1 MRNKGYLCPWVF
13 IDIIDLERG
22 KKMIKYQNV
31 LDSLDEKGLINFTKD
46 IVKLESV
53 FDSELEDRN
62 ESKVTEFVSNF
73 LIDEGFEVHID
84 EVVPG
89 RSNIIAFLRSS
100 KNGKTILFE
109 GHQDVVSA
117 GDYSKWTYHPFGGEI
132 VLVDGKE
139 RMYGRGT
146 NDTKGNLAAAIFAAK
161 AIKDSHIDFKGN
173 ILLCITVD
181 EEGLMIGIKDFIQ
194 KGWAD
199 NVDAAVICEPEEKNL
214 CIFQKGAIRIE
225 IIVHGTMSH
234 GAMPLS
240 GNDPNWG
247 IAKIIVELRKL
258 ENFEKDRV
266 GKHEYLGWPSFTPT
280 MLRSPV
286 KGVAQVNVVPAD
298 SYLTIDIRTIP
309 GQDHEAIKRQIK
321 GILNRLEK
329 QYPEGDEKFS
339 ATMNILDD
347 RPWTQTSEDEPIVKS
362 LAKAYTDIMEKE
374 PVYNGVPGATNGTFI
389 SALKGIPVIVT
400 GAGDREVPHKVD
412 EWVEIQDIIETSK
425 IYALTALCFLNN
437 DYE

>member
-1 MRNKGYLCPWVF
+1 MNEYKR
-13 IDIIDLERG
+13 
-22 KKMIKYQNV
+22 V
-31 LDSLDEKGLINFTKD
+31 LDVLDEKGLIDFTKD
-46 IVKLESV
+46 IVKIESV
-53 FDSELEDRN
+53 FDSQIEGKN
-62 ESKVTEFVSNF
+62 EAKVTEFISNF
-73 LIDEGFEVHID
+73 LIKEGFEVHID
-84 EVVPG
+84 EVVSS
-89 RSNIIAFLRSS
+89 RSNIIAFLRG
-100 KNGKTILFE
+100 KEKGKTILFE

-117 GDYSKWTYHPFGGEI
+117 GDYSKWTYHPFGGEL

-146 NDTKGNLAAAIFAAK
+146 NDTKGNLSAAIFAAK
-161 AIKDSHIDFKGN
+161 AIKDSKVDFKGN

-181 EEGLMIGIKDFIQ
+181 EEGLMIGIKDFIK

-199 NVDAAVICEPEEKNL
+199 NVDGAVICEPEEKNL

-234 GAMPLS
+234 GAMPLA

-266 GKHEYLGWPSFTPT
+266 GKHDYLGWPSFTPT

-298 SYLTIDIRTIP
+298 SYLTLDIRTIP
-309 GQDHEAIKRQIK
+309 GQDHEAIIRQIK

-329 QYPEGDEKFS
+329 QYPDGDEKFT
-339 ATMNILDD
+339 ATMNVLDN
-347 RPWTQTSEDEPIVKS
+347 RPWTQTSKDDPVVKS
-362 LAKAYTDIMEKE
+362 IAKAYTDVMGKE

-389 SALKGIPVIVT
+389 SALKNIPVIVT
-400 GAGDREVPHKVD
+400 GAGDREIPHQVD
-412 EWVEIQDIIETSK
+412 EWVEIQDLIEASK
-425 IYALTALCFLNN
+425 IYALTALNFLNGE
-437 DYE
+437 YE